1 MNTLGC
7 VAGDGFE
14 KDCCFSTLK
23 AGLPQ
28 LLGREAVLVLGQGI
42 LLSLSLLDVIPGSTN
57 DRSRLKRDPPAL
69 AAQGR
74 EGGGDVKT
82 AGRRESGQRGG
93 GAAL

>member
-23 AGLPQ
+23 AGLPK

-57 DRSRLKRDPPAL
+57 DRGS
-69 AAQGR
+69 
-74 EGGGDVKT
+74 
-82 AGRRESGQRGG
+82 SGT
-93 GAAL
+93 LY